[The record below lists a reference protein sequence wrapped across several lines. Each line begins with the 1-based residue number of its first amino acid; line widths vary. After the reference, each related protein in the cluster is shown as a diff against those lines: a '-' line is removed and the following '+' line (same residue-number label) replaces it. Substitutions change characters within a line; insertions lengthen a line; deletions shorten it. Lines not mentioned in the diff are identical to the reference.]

1 MSRFM
6 ANIKLY
12 RRTVATIALLLAV
25 SCGMVLPAGA
35 QEGTVQGAERSLPS
49 DLSVAVVEQTIKLHP
64 TPSSLG
70 PWGYTRGLTLYAM
83 EKVYERTRDPRYLRY
98 IQAWADSHVNAQGEI
113 DHSIDALDDMQPGM
127 LMLSLYRDTH
137 EPRYKL
143 AAQRIRSRFDSYPR
157 TQDGGL
163 WHGAVT
169 EHTHQLWLDGTY
181 MSLPFLVQYGELFG
195 DRKYAYSEA
204 TKQLLVYASHLNDPK
219 TGLLFHAYDELGTQ
233 PWAQPDTH
241 HSSYFWARS
250 IGWYGMALVEVLDT
264 MPKDDPGRP
273 KLIALVR
280 QLVGAFERFQDP
292 KTGLWSNVVDRP
304 NQPGNWL
311 ESSASSM
318 YIYVIS
324 KAVQRGYVKKS
335 YGAVACKGYRG
346 MLMQLIANPDR
357 DVSVT
362 NICAGSVVGDQAYYL
377 ARPRNTDDIHGIGAF
392 LLMNEQ
398 MRSAPCVRNMR
409 ER

>member
-1 MSRFM
+1 M

-12 RRTVATIALLLAV
+12 HRIVATIALLPVTL
-25 SCGMVLPAGA
+25 CGMVLPAGA
-35 QEGTVQGAERSLPS
+35 QEGTVQGAERSLPG

-70 PWGYTRGLTLYAM
+70 PWGYTRGLTLYAIG
-83 EKVYERTRDPRYLRY
+83 KVYERTRDPRYLRY
-98 IQAWADSHVNAQGEI
+98 MQAWADTHVNAQGEI
-113 DHSIDALDDMQPGM
+113 DHSIDALDDIQPGM
-127 LMLSLYRDTH
+127 LMLSLYRDTG
-137 EPRYKL
+137 ELRYKL
-143 AAQRIRSRFDSYPR
+143 AAERIRRRFDTYPR
-157 TQDGGL
+157 TRDGGFS
-163 WHGAVT
+163 HGAVT
-169 EHTHQLWLDGTY
+169 EHTRQLWLDGTY

-195 DRKYAYSEA
+195 DSKDADREA
-204 TKQLLVYASHLNDPK
+204 TRQLLVDAAHLNDPK

-233 PWAQPDTH
+233 PWAQPGTH
-241 HSSYFWARS
+241 HSSYFWGRS
-250 IGWYGMALVEVLDT
+250 IGWYGMALIEVLDK
-264 MPKDDPGRP
+264 MPKNYPQRP

-292 KTGLWSNVVDRP
+292 KTGLWYNVVDKP

-324 KAVQRGYVKKS
+324 KAVQRGYVQKS
-335 YGAVACKGYRG
+335 YESVACKGYHG
-346 MLMQLIANPDR
+346 MLTQLIANPDH

-362 NICAGSVVGDQAYYL
+362 NICAGTVVGDLPYYL
-377 ARPRNTDDIHGIGAF
+377 QRPRNTDDLHGIGAF

-409 ER
+409 GR

>member
-1 MSRFM
+1 M

-12 RRTVATIALLLAV
+12 RRTVATVALLLVV
-25 SCGMVLPAGA
+25 SRGMVLPAGA
-35 QEGTVQGAERSLPS
+35 QEGTVQGAERWLPS

-98 IQAWADSHVNAQGEI
+98 IQAWADAHVNAQGEI

-137 EPRYKL
+137 EQRYEL
-143 AAQRIRSRFDSYPR
+143 AAQRIRRRFDNYPR

-181 MSLPFLVQYGELFG
+181 MSLPFLVQYGKLFG
-195 DRKYAYSEA
+195 DSKYANREA
-204 TKQLLVYASHLNDPK
+204 ARQLLIDASHLNDPK
-219 TGLLFHAYDELGTQ
+219 TGLFFHAYDELGTQ
-233 PWAQPDTH
+233 PWSQPDTH

-250 IGWYGMALVEVLDT
+250 IGWYGMALIEVLET
-264 MPKDDPGRP
+264 MPKDDPDRP

-280 QLVGAFERFQDP
+280 QLVGAFQRFQDP
-292 KTGLWSNVVDRP
+292 KTGLWYNVVDKP

-324 KAVQRGYVKKS
+324 KAVQRGYVQSS
-335 YGAVACKGYRG
+335 YMAVACKGYRG
-346 MLMQLIANPDR
+346 MLTQLIVNPDH

-362 NICAGSVVGDQAYYL
+362 NICAGSVVGDLPYYL
-377 ARPRNTDDIHGIGAF
+377 ARPRNTDDIHGVGAF

-409 ER
+409 EH